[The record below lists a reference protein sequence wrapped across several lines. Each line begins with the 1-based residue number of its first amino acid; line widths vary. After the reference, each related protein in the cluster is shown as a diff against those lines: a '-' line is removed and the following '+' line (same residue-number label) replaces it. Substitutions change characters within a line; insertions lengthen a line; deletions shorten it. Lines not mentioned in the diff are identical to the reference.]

1 MVLVILHIV
10 PLFSVWA
17 NYVRNQARI
26 TFSCSE
32 PNVSTV
38 RRIVAVPLFFMQLLG
53 IFVIGITMWDFLLI
67 SSRFVVFVSIDVLR
81 NATNTL
87 SKIII
92 LLAIV
97 IYVFS
102 AFADFEDGYRELK
115 SVTFSLCVERA
126 EANDDEGTQVVVKL
140 KPYEPLYMK
149 TKDGE
154 VSIPRRIFYDIC
166 KVYRPYTREVISTFT
181 RLFISF
187 ALIFMV
193 FYLIVKFQIFDEFS
207 GEWETMLT
215 IGTVALPSMLRMLRS
230 SSYKVLSNRR
240 RESKIRAWLEKITT
254 KRRVR
259 VDLNRSIK
267 RAIGQYLFT
276 LAIT

>member
-1 MVLVILHIV
+1 MLYILCLGKLCQETSHD
-10 PLFSVWA
+10 
-17 NYVRNQARI
+17 Y
-26 TFSCSE
+26 
-32 PNVSTV
+32 
-38 RRIVAVPLFFMQLLG
+38 FFMFRAQCQYSKMASVCST
-53 IFVIGITMWDFLLI
+53 IFHATTWHFYLYSNNFLHV
-67 SSRFVVFVSIDVLR
+67 SVQFVVFVSIDVLR

-92 LLAIV
+92 ILAIV
-97 IYVFS
+97 IYMFS
-102 AFADFEDGYRELK
+102 AFADFGDGYRELK

-126 EANDDEGTQVVVKL
+126 EANEDEGTQVVVKL

-154 VSIPRRIFYDIC
+154 ALIPRRIFYDIC

-207 GEWETMLT
+207 GEWGTMLT
-215 IGTVALPSMLRMLRS
+215 IGTVALPSMLHMLRS
-230 SSYKVLSNRR
+230 STRKILSN
-240 RESKIRAWLEKITT
+240 
-254 KRRVR
+254 
-259 VDLNRSIK
+259 
-267 RAIGQYLFT
+267 
-276 LAIT
+276 